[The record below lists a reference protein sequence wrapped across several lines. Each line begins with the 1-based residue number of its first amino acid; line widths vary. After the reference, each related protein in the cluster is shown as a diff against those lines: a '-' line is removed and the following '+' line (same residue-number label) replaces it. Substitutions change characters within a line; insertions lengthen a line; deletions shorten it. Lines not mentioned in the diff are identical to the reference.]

1 MMPLKNAAYF
11 FREAFKSIAR
21 NHLLSIATISTI
33 AICILILGMSVL
45 LTMNTSTFLA
55 NLESDVEI
63 MAYLEQELDQDS
75 IQEVK
80 DKLESLSGIESITFV
95 SREEA
100 LKDMQETLGKKN
112 YDLESTLGKNPLPDS
127 FEIKALDPHDV
138 PQLAVQIGKIPGVYK
153 VNYGKGVVEQ
163 LFSTARWVRV
173 VSVVFIILLA
183 LGAVFLIAT
192 TIRLAIF
199 ARRKEIYLMKLI
211 GSTDW
216 FIRWPFFIEGIGL
229 GALGSM
235 VSILILALAY
245 GSLLNRVDTI
255 FFMALVSD
263 FDVLIHLYLGLF
275 GAGVVLGI
283 IGTAISINRFLD
295 V

>member
-1 MMPLKNAAYF
+1 MLRNIVYF
-11 FREAFKSIAR
+11 FREAFKSMAR

-33 AICILILGMSVL
+33 AICILILGMSAL
-45 LTMNTSTFLA
+45 LTMNTSNFLN

-63 MAYLEQELDQDS
+63 MAYLEQELDEEG
-75 IQEVK
+75 IQELQE
-80 DKLESLSGIESITFV
+80 KLESWSGIEKVTFI

-100 LKDMQETLGKKN
+100 LKEMQETLVKKN
-112 YDLESTLGKNPLPDS
+112 YDLESTLGKNPLPHA
-127 FEIKALDPHDV
+127 FEIKAVDPHDV
-138 PQLAVQIGKIPGVYK
+138 PQLAVQIEKIHGVYK

-173 VSVVFIILLA
+173 VSVVFIVLLA

-216 FIRWPFFIEGIGL
+216 FIRWPFFIEGVGL
-229 GALGSM
+229 GALGSL
-235 VSILILALAY
+235 VSIIILAVAY
-245 GSLLNRVDTI
+245 GSLLKRVDTI
-255 FFMALVSD
+255 LFMPLISGS
-263 FDVLIHLYLGLF
+263 DVLIHLYLSLF
-275 GAGVVLGI
+275 GAGAVLGI

>member
-1 MMPLKNAAYF
+1 MMPLRNAAYF

-63 MAYLEQELDQDS
+63 MAYLEQELDEEG
-75 IQEVK
+75 IQEVEN
-80 DKLESLSGIESITFV
+80 KLESLSGIESIAFV

-100 LKDMQETLGKKN
+100 LQDMQETLGKKN
-112 YDLESTLGKNPLPDS
+112 YDLESTLGRNPLPHS
-127 FEIKALDPHDV
+127 FEIKAVDPHDV
-138 PQLAVQIGKIPGVYK
+138 PQLAVKIEKIHGVYK

-173 VSVVFIILLA
+173 VSVIFIILLA

-229 GALGSM
+229 GSLGSL
-235 VSILILALAY
+235 VSILILAVAY
-245 GSLLNRVDTI
+245 GSLLKRVDTI
-255 FFMALVSD
+255 LFMPLVSGSD
-263 FDVLIHLYLGLF
+263 ILIHLYLGLF

-283 IGTAISINRFLD
+283 MGTAISINRFLD